1 MTTAVVDW
9 FKGACPDK
17 ASFLGWW
24 AFQLGLLLLPS
35 SALLA
40 GILLFVSLLLGL
52 FRRFDACWRDPW
64 NWPLLMAALLMLL
77 GCLRAYSGGLA
88 WLGLANWLPFFVGF
102 WAFQPYLATVESRRR
117 SALWLIA
124 GTVPVVIT
132 GFGQLWLGW
141 QGPWELAG
149 GLIVWFMAPGGQPRG
164 RLSGLFDYANIAGA
178 WLVLIWPLALAAVL
192 QPGLSQRRRLL
203 AFAVASAVVTA
214 LVLTSSR
221 NAWGALMLA
230 VPFVIG
236 PLQWNWLLP
245 LILLVLLPVLL
256 AVVPG
261 IPFDQQQWARSLLP
275 DGLWTRITDLQY
287 AQERGLQHTRLSQ
300 WQLALRLVAERPWL
314 GWGAA
319 AFSVLYPLYIGKK
332 WHGHTHNL
340 PLELALS
347 HGLPV
352 ALLVV
357 GLVMALLVTAVQ
369 RGVLLS
375 LNNRRPSIDQTAVGL
390 NNTAVA
396 SSNAVVS
403 SRAVVSSKAFSC
415 SEVVV
420 RSTVFDRAWWT
431 ATLLLVVLHG
441 ADLPFF
447 DSRLNIAGWILLAG
461 LRCII
466 RPQASPPGSDAG
478 IAHDEPR
485 VVFD

>member
-1 MTTAVVDW
+1 MTFAALAW
-9 FKGACPDK
+9 LIRECPEQ
-17 ASFLGWW
+17 ASKLGWLT
-24 AFQLGLLLLPS
+24 FQLGLLLLPS

-40 GILLFVSLLLGL
+40 GALLFVSFLLGL
-52 FRRFDACWRDPW
+52 FGRFAACWRDPW
-64 NWPLLMAALLMLL
+64 NWPLLLAALLMLL
-77 GCLRAYSGGLA
+77 GCLVSYSGWLA
-88 WLGLANWLPFFVGF
+88 WVGLGNWLPFFLGF
-102 WAFQPYLATVESRRR
+102 WAFQPYLVSGASRRR
-117 SALWLIA
+117 CVLWLIA

-132 GFGQLWLGW
+132 GFGQLWWGW

-149 GLIVWFMAPGGQPRG
+149 GLIVWFMAPGGQPPG

-192 QPGLSQRRRLL
+192 QPGLSQRRRGL
-203 AFAVASAVVTA
+203 ALVVAAAVVTA

-236 PLQWNWLLP
+236 PMQWNWLLP
-245 LILLVLLPVLL
+245 LFVLGLLPVLL

-261 IPFDQQQWARSLLP
+261 IPSAPQQWARSLLP
-275 DGLWTRITDLQY
+275 EGLWTRITDLQY
-287 AQERGLQHTRLSQ
+287 GQERGLQHTRLSQ

-357 GLVMALLVTAVQ
+357 GLVLALLITAVQ
-369 RGVLLS
+369 RGVLLPVAGGS
-375 LNNRRPSIDQTAVGL
+375 AGAQRTAADEIKVVDQI
-390 NNTAVA
+390 
-396 SSNAVVS
+396 NAAATRAG
-403 SRAVVSSKAFSC
+403 SRSKAGFHSK
-415 SEVVV
+415 VVV

-431 ATLLLVVLHG
+431 ATLILVVLHG

-466 RPQASPPGSDAG
+466 RPQVIHPCSEAGLDHGEPKVVSD
-478 IAHDEPR
+478 
-485 VVFD
+485 